1 MKINQIILLDEKLN
15 LHKLV
20 KVKDTLFDS
29 AKKMH
34 VSNRFWIYEE
44 SSMFFN
50 FEIWEELDNA
60 YLNKIIWYKNTY
72 FKVIKIN
79 KNSQV
84 RYS

>member
-34 VSNRFWIYEE
+34 VSNWFWIYEE

-72 FKVIKIN
+72 FKVVKIN
-79 KNSQV
+79 KNSQI

>member
-1 MKINQIILLDEKLN
+1 MN

-34 VSNRFWIYEE
+34 VSNCLWIYEE

-60 YLNKIIWYKNTY
+60 YLNKVIWYKNTY